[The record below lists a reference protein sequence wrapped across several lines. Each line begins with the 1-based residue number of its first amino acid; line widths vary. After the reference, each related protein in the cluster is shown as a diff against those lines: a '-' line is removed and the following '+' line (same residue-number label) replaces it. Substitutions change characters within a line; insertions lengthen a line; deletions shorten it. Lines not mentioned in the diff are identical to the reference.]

1 MFEIRL
7 DRSYYSISAEI
18 FKHLKEQFGLDKDH
32 YTPWEGMEVD
42 SKFFVRQDFGY
53 TTVSFI
59 DEADAKK
66 FQDWVEK
73 Q

>member
-1 MFEIRL
+1 MFEVRL
-7 DRSYYSISAEI
+7 DRSYYSISHQI
-18 FKHLKEQFGLDKDH
+18 FEHLKKEFRLEEDQ
-32 YTPWEGMEVD
+32 YTPWEGMEID
-42 SKFFVRQDFGY
+42 SKYFVRQDFGY
-53 TTVSFI
+53 ITISFV